1 MTCGLGVAA
10 RRLFCF
16 FRDGLDG
23 APEHSTEG
31 KAYLMEAF
39 DGTGLGYLCC
49 PHVRPVA
56 HPKCWR
62 SPADQTVVGANR
74 VDCIS
79 GVEKFAQVS
88 HVFEISSLLLQHC
101 TAPGSIQSFSKQ
113 ISTHCKCNCVTSWRS
128 NRRKTSFITFIS

>member
-31 KAYLMEAF
+31 KAADRMEAF

-49 PHVRPVA
+49 LDVRQVLCCPHVRQVA
-56 HPKCWR
+56 HPICLR
-62 SPADQTVVGANR
+62 SPADQTVSGANR

-79 GVEKFAQVS
+79 GVEEFAQVR
-88 HVFEISSLLLQHC
+88 HVFEIASLLLQHC
-101 TAPGSIQSFSKQ
+101 TALGSIQAFS
-113 ISTHCKCNCVTSWRS
+113 STLLMQLCN
-128 NRRKTSFITFIS
+128 FLAF